1 MWSDLSGF
9 VNRRSSLG
17 VSRATGSN
25 STCLVSRV
33 PVHLNRQLS
42 RRIPHLSAIGVS
54 QDLAKPC
61 RPDSCWLCFER
72 PALRHQLWL
81 KHKQRTRL
89 HHFALRLE
97 FFTEIVAVAPGQH
110 GHNLS
115 IGRAPISALR
125 CDDRRCYLAGLD
137 LPFALSNFI
146 RKRSARTMWGQ
157 VPMVRGC
164 TELRSGTCRLR
175 GDRGLSYSHTPAMAS
190 PAEGPH

>member
-1 MWSDLSGF
+1 MLRRRCSPHKIPTGTNGTNSGYF
-9 VNRRSSLG
+9 FHAPSKLLLPTARNRGTSP
-17 VSRATGSN
+17 VRAF
-25 STCLVSRV
+25 
-33 PVHLNRQLS
+33 
-42 RRIPHLSAIGVS
+42 S

-61 RPDSCWLCFER
+61 CPDSCWLCFER

-125 CDDRRCYLAGLD
+125 CDDRRRYLAGLD

>member
-1 MWSDLSGF
+1 MKAAFPLADPSISGQLP
-9 VNRRSSLG
+9 VCRQ
-17 VSRATGSN
+17 TEH
-25 STCLVSRV
+25 LVFGRF
-33 PVHLNRQLS
+33 HFYGN
-42 RRIPHLSAIGVS
+42 GVS

-61 RPDSCWLCFER
+61 CPDSCWLCFER

-97 FFTEIVAVAPGQH
+97 FFTEIVAIAPGQH
-110 GHNLS
+110 CHNLS

-175 GDRGLSYSHTPAMAS
+175 GDRGLSYSQTPAMAS